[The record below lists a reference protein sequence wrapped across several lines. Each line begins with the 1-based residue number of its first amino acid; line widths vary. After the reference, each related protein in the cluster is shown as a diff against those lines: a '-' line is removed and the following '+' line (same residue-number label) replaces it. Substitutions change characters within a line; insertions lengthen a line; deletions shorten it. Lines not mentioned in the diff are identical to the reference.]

1 MYVILLLLL
10 SIFSYVVCVYIY
22 PCVEDTA
29 PAKASGRG
37 GGVQVEP
44 QRLAADLG
52 LQGAEG
58 GMDFSMKHEIISIY
72 NIYRLSHGKYIYGN
86 RSDNMEMFLFMSHL

>member
-1 MYVILLLLL
+1 MYVILLPLL
-10 SIFSYVVCVYIY
+10 SIFSYVVCVCVFTYIHVLRTCFCLTS
-22 PCVEDTA
+22 PQSTQV

-52 LQGAEG
+52 LQG
-58 GMDFSMKHEIISIY
+58 GMDFSMKHEIITIWLFYQHMISY
-72 NIYRLSHGKYIYGN
+72 NHRVS
-86 RSDNMEMFLFMSHL
+86 